1 MRQTNHTTVHA
12 DYLYYVTLG
21 NTDRVSA
28 SSIVGFF
35 HGFRAIKNKVWR
47 KREKEKKEKR
57 TNKKRRVTKI
67 SAKSALP
74 FPRKRRRKEKSSP
87 KSPYRALSERFPGKL
102 CEKKE
107 RNGGGGRFAMTLNPL
122 TREGVRGQL
131 SFAARRPLPVP
142 FLSERKQQNW
152 GGGRTRFGRA
162 VAGAHGHNNNFYK
175 AACNQGCVLHMFG
188 RWLLTN
194 PPTRAT
200 YDPRLGR
207 RGGVR
212 GTW

>member
-1 MRQTNHTTVHA
+1 MYPIR
-12 DYLYYVTLG
+12 
-21 NTDRVSA
+21 
-28 SSIVGFF
+28 F
-35 HGFRAIKNKVWR
+35 
-47 KREKEKKEKR
+47 
-57 TNKKRRVTKI
+57 
-67 SAKSALP
+67 
-74 FPRKRRRKEKSSP
+74 
-87 KSPYRALSERFPGKL
+87 ERFPEKL

-107 RNGGGGRFAMTLNPL
+107 RETGATIRHDIEPII

-131 SFAARRPLPVP
+131 AVPLP

-152 GGGRTRFGRA
+152 RGEGGADGLD
-162 VAGAHGHNNNFYK
+162 AGAHGHNNNFYK

>member
-35 HGFRAIKNKVWR
+35 HAFSCDQKQGTEKER
-47 KREKEKKEKR
+47 KRKKRKKR

-87 KSPYRALSERFPGKL
+87 KFPYRALSERFPGKL

-152 GGGRTRFGRA
+152 GGGGHGLGARWRALTAIIIIFTRPR
-162 VAGAHGHNNNFYK
+162 VIK
-175 AACNQGCVLHMFG
+175 AACYTCSV
-188 RWLLTN
+188 
-194 PPTRAT
+194 
-200 YDPRLGR
+200 
-207 RGGVR
+207 GGY
-212 GTW
+212 